1 MVQFPN
7 YFNTVNPG
15 DGSQLLSTEPSSNKV
30 GKFSLSAL
38 WSYFETKILNFIQPE
53 LEEKANASHSHAI
66 SDVTNLSTTI
76 ETLQT
81 YVGNKAD
88 AAHTHTIAQVTDLQ
102 SALDSK
108 AAAAHTHT
116 IAQVADLQSAL
127 DSKAELV
134 VKDYIA
140 AEYATGTGNVSSP
153 EEGKYYFIPPGTRP
167 AKLYLYQDGTF
178 VLQYP
183 AKGTVIFVKHSV
195 LDTTVFYIY
204 VSRGKWSTFLDVTS
218 GGVMGDIIYVRNL
231 DAALKA
237 YGTTGKY
244 NIVLVDAIAP
254 TEESDRPDPFA
265 HVDHAILPEVLSLS
279 TDAYIFSYYTLYV
292 TGSSLS
298 INQKLV
304 LESDFS
310 NLPFFAGTYGL
321 SGFKERTAIN
331 MSSATTSSSWTW
343 GDWSTKTYALT
354 SALSSYVPAS
364 AFAFDDSTDKLTITI
379 AGHVYELS
387 ATDVTP
393 AAEE

>member
-1 MVQFPN
+1 MQ
-7 YFNTVNPG
+7 
-15 DGSQLLSTEPSSNKV
+15 
-30 GKFSLSAL
+30 
-38 WSYFETKILNFIQPE
+38 
-53 LEEKANASHSHAI
+53 
-66 SDVTNLSTTI
+66 TN
-76 ETLQT
+76 
-81 YVGNKAD
+81 VGNKAN
-88 AAHTHTIAQVTDLQ
+88 AAHTHPISEVTDLQSALDSKAAAAHIHTIAQVADLQ

-116 IAQVADLQSAL
+116 IAQVADLQDKL

-140 AEYATGTGNVSSP
+140 AEYATSTGDVSSP
-153 EEGKYYFIPPGTRP
+153 EEGKYYFIPPGTLT
-167 AKLYLYQDGTF
+167 AKLYLYQDGSF
-178 VLQYP
+178 VRQYP
-183 AKGTVIFVKHSV
+183 AKGTVIFVKHAF
-195 LDTTVFYIY
+195 LDSTTFYIY

-254 TEESDRPDPFA
+254 TEESELQDTSA
-265 HVDHAILPEVLSLS
+265 HGGLANLPEVSSLS

-321 SGFKERTAIN
+321 SGFKERTATN
-331 MSSATTSSSWTW
+331 MSLTPTPSWTW